1 MGFYFYGGWFDILSV
16 MKYRPPRNV
25 FLLGVTSFLNDF
37 ASEMTL
43 SIFPAFFTSVL
54 KSGAGALGLVE
65 GVADGAANV
74 IKIYAGRY
82 SDKLERRKPFVVVGY
97 VVSTATRPLYLLVS
111 SVGGVLGLRFADR
124 IGKGVRDG
132 ARDAVI
138 SLSTPPEHM
147 GHAFGFHRAMDTLG
161 GILGP
166 LTAYFILRA
175 YPGGFNIIFLTAFV
189 AGLLA
194 VASLFFIKDVR
205 GSLNGNGLS
214 FKKLAIFPKSFR
226 MYLIALFFLAV
237 GSIPVAVL
245 LLKTQH
251 LGFALASIPL
261 FYMFYSVSYAVFS
274 YAGGHF
280 SDHIGAR
287 VVLRMGYVALIV
299 GYLVVFVARGS
310 VTLAIG
316 FFILGLFPALTD
328 GVARAFAAELS
339 PEGQRGGAYGLVN
352 AVTGFG
358 LMIAGIGGGYLWE
371 FVSPMSALITAGCFV
386 LIGIGVLSTIRK
398 N

>member
-1 MGFYFYGGWFDILSV
+1 

-82 SDKLERRKPFVVVGY
+82 SDKLERRKPFVVLGY

-166 LTAYFILRA
+166 LAAYFILRA
-175 YPGGFNIIFLTAFV
+175 YPGGFNIIFITAFV
-189 AGLLA
+189 AGLCA

-205 GSLNGNGLS
+205 GSINGNGLS
-214 FKKLAIFPKSFR
+214 LKQLAIFPKSFKR
-226 MYLIALFFLAV
+226 YLIALFLLAV

-251 LGFALASIPL
+251 LGFTLASIPL

-274 YAGGHF
+274 YMGGHF
-280 SDHIGAR
+280 SDHLGAR
-287 VVLRMGYVALIV
+287 IVLRMGYIALIV
-299 GYLVVFVARGS
+299 GYLFIFIAEGA
-310 VTLAIG
+310 VTLALG

-371 FVSPMSALITAGCFV
+371 HVSPMSALIVAGCFV
-386 LIGIGVLSTIRK
+386 LIGISVLSTIR
-398 N
+398 NN